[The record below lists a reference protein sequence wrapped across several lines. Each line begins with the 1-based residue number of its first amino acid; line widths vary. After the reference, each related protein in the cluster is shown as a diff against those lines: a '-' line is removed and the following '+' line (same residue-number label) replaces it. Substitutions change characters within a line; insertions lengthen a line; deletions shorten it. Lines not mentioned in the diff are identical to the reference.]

1 MRHGPTPLL
10 LLVLATAGWAAPA
23 AARAQAQAATPDG
36 EWRVDGG
43 TPDHARYSPLDE
55 IDPANVGNLEIAWR
69 WSAADFGPSPEA
81 RNASTPL
88 MVGGRLFVTAGSRR
102 AVVALDAG
110 DGSEIWRW
118 EPAEEDRLDEAPRVN
133 SGRGVT
139 YWSDEAGDARIVVVT
154 PGYQMVALD
163 AATGRPVATFGD
175 RGTVDLMDDHRV
187 RDGVPLLGSIGA
199 SAPAVVVND
208 VIVVGSAQ
216 HVGYFPPSRTNTP
229 GDVRGY
235 DVRTGEL
242 LWTFHTIPQADEPGR
257 ETWGDDSADYT
268 GNAGVWAAI
277 SYDEELDLV
286 YLPTEA
292 PTGDFFGGHRPGDNL
307 YSTSLVALEA
317 RTGRRA
323 WHFQTVHHD
332 IWDWDNP
339 TAPILADVTVDGVPR
354 QIVAQVAKQGFVYV
368 FDRATGEPIWPIPET
383 PVPQTDTP
391 GEYTSPTQ
399 PIPSRPAPFERQGF
413 TADDLIDFTPEIR
426 ARAEEV
432 ARRFR
437 WGPIFTPPS
446 VTDAADGTTGV
457 LMMPSTTG
465 GANWEAAALDPTTG
479 MLYIPSTTSPS
490 VYSLRPGGD
499 RSDMSYM
506 YGGGRASFA
515 PGVPL
520 VKPPWGR
527 ITAIDLNTGDHR
539 WMVPNADTP
548 ADIAERLELDPAT
561 LPRTGKPIRG
571 GLLVTATLL
580 FSGEGLGGEPILR
593 AFDKATG
600 ATIAEITLP
609 AAATGHPMSYRH
621 DGHQYLVVAVGSP
634 THPAEFVALRL
645 AP

>member
-1 MRHGPTPLL
+1 MRHRPTPFLL
-10 LLVLATAGWAAPA
+10 LFVLATTGWTAPTSAQAPA
-23 AARAQAQAATPDG
+23 AAPDG
-36 EWRVDGG
+36 EWRVYGG
-43 TPDHARYSPLDE
+43 TPDHARYSPLAE
-55 IDPANVGNLEIAWR
+55 IDANNVGDLEVAWR

-88 MVGGRLFVTAGSRR
+88 MVDGVLFVTAGSRR

-110 DGSEIWRW
+110 DGSEMWRW
-118 EPAEEDRLDEAPRVN
+118 EPDEEGRLDGAPRIN

-139 YWSDEAGDARIVVVT
+139 YWSDGAGDARILVVT
-154 PGYQMVALD
+154 PGYQMAALD
-163 AATGRPVATFGD
+163 AETGRPVPTFGKA
-175 RGTVDLMDDHRV
+175 GTVDLMADHRQ
-187 RDGVPLLGSIGA
+187 REGVPLAGTIGA

-216 HVGYFPPSRTNTP
+216 HVGYFPPSRVNTP

-235 DVRTGEL
+235 DVRTGEH
-242 LWTFHTIPQADEPGR
+242 LWTFHTIPEAGEPGR
-257 ETWGDDSADYT
+257 ETWGEDSADYT

-277 SYDEELDLV
+277 SYDEALGYV

-292 PTGDFFGGHRPGDNL
+292 ATGDFYGGHRPGDNL
-307 YSTSLVALEA
+307 YSTSLVALDA
-317 RTGRRA
+317 RTGRRI

-339 TAPILADVTVDGVPR
+339 TAPILADVTVDGVER
-354 QIVAQVAKQGFVYV
+354 QIVAQVTKQGFVYV
-368 FDRATGEPIWPIPET
+368 FDRVTGEPVWPILEV

-391 GEYTSPTQ
+391 GEFTSPTQ

-413 TADDLIDFTPEIR
+413 SADDLIDFTPEIR
-426 ARAEEV
+426 AQAEEV
-432 ARRFR
+432 ARRYR
-437 WGPIFTPPS
+437 WGPLFSPPS
-446 VTDAADGTTGV
+446 VSDASDGTAGT

-465 GANWEAAALDPTTG
+465 GANWEAAAFDPTTG
-479 MLYIPSTTSPS
+479 ILYIPSTTEPS
-490 VYSLRPGGD
+490 VYSLRPGGE
-499 RSDMSYM
+499 RSDMAYM

-527 ITAIDLNTGDHR
+527 ITAIDLNSGDHR

-548 ADIAERLELDPAT
+548 VEVAERLGLDPAQ
-561 LPRTGKPIRG
+561 LPRTGKPSRG

-580 FSGEGLGGEPILR
+580 FSGEGLGGAPILR
-593 AFDKATG
+593 ALDKATG
-600 ATIAEITLP
+600 ETVAEIALP

-621 DGHQYLVVAVGSP
+621 GDDQYIVVAVGSP

-645 AP
+645 PS